1 MFILFMFICCAVLC
15 CAVQAMW
22 MDERDG
28 DAECWCDMQCGSVL
42 VSCGVMVGEE
52 ERSIVRLN
60 SMNNDSDSNSDSNS
74 HSHIYSHTD
83 SDSSSDGDTRRS
95 FISSYSFCV
104 ILY

>member
-1 MFILFMFICCAVLC
+1 VLC

-22 MDERDG
+22 IDERDG
-28 DAECWCDMQCGSVL
+28 DAEWWCDMQCGSVL

-60 SMNNDSDSNSDSNS
+60 SMNNDSHSNSDG
-74 HSHIYSHTD
+74 HIYCHTD
-83 SDSSSDGDTRRS
+83 SDSSSDGYPRRS
-95 FISSYSFCV
+95 FISSYSLYD